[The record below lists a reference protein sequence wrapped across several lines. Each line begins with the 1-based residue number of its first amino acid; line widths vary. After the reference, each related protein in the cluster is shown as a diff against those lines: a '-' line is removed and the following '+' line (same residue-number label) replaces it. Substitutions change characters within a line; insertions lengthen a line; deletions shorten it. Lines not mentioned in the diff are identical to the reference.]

1 MFSSAQCFCEAPPPG
16 LHFQPPKHPAAKFI
30 CNQQWGQICCCFCFM
45 FLLHFLYI
53 HFLYI
58 LYIPLPAPKTSGSKI
73 YLQSTIWP
81 APRYAAFLLYLFV
94 FFIFYTFIC
103 CFIILDLQHPNI
115 RRPSLFA
122 INKEARY
129 AAFLLFLLLLY
140 FHMLFYTTR
149 PAAPQNIRRPNLLAI
164 NNSIWLMFYIALCI
178 ILWYLVTAHYNI
190 LQEIYL
196 QSTIWQ
202 NIFNLFV
209 KKLKISMFL
218 VSGPQFRIG
227 FQRRGQIL
235 LARFFAK
242 GE

>member
-1 MFSSAQCFCEAPPPG
+1 MKEPAFLVYYILLLPLSLDYLTSNYFSVQKIFLFLFVYFNPRFVSQPVCCVLLWSVFLCFIVCIFSNQRLSIVFSSAQCFCEAPPPG

-30 CNQQWGQICCCFCFM
+30 CNQQRGQICCCFCFM

-122 INKEARY
+122 INNEARY

-149 PAAPQNIRRPNLLAI
+149 PAAPQNIRRPN
-164 NNSIWLMFYIALCI
+164 Y
-178 ILWYLVTAHYNI
+178 
-190 LQEIYL
+190 
-196 QSTIWQ
+196 
-202 NIFNLFV
+202 
-209 KKLKISMFL
+209 
-218 VSGPQFRIG
+218 
-227 FQRRGQIL
+227 
-235 LARFFAK
+235 
-242 GE
+242 

>member
-1 MFSSAQCFCEAPPPG
+1 MSMFIVFSSAQCFCEAPPPG

-30 CNQQWGQICCCFCFM
+30 CNQQRGQICCCFCFM

-58 LYIPLPAPKTSGSKI
+58 LYIPAPKTSGSKI

-122 INKEARY
+122 ITY
-129 AAFLLFLLLLY
+129 QPPHHYLHF
-140 FHMLFYTTR
+140 
-149 PAAPQNIRRPNLLAI
+149 NLL
-164 NNSIWLMFYIALCI
+164 STHSLRSLMAPCI
-178 ILWYLVTAHYNI
+178 SHKT
-190 LQEIYL
+190 Q
-196 QSTIWQ
+196 
-202 NIFNLFV
+202 
-209 KKLKISMFL
+209 
-218 VSGPQFRIG
+218 
-227 FQRRGQIL
+227 
-235 LARFFAK
+235 
-242 GE
+242 